1 MRYEDGKLSKL
12 DCLIALDDMGAATE
26 RLRSL
31 VSQAESYRRD
41 AFYHSAGPLYDQ
53 IARSLERSWIWL
65 EDVLED
71 LDE

>member
-1 MRYEDGKLSKL
+1 MRYEDGSLSKL

-41 AFYHSAGPLYDQ
+41 AFYYSAGPLYDE
-53 IARSLERSWIWL
+53 IARSLEKSWTWL

-71 LDE
+71 LPE